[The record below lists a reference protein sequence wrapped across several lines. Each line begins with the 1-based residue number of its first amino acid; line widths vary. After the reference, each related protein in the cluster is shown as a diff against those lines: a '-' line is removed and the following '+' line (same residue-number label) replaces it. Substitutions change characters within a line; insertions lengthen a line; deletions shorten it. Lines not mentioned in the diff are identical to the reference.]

1 MSNPTDAY
9 EQYRVPEWF
18 QDELTRIG
26 GVNRY
31 DKPNFIVC
39 WGQGGEDEC
48 FYRAG
53 AHWDVP
59 GQPSI
64 HGYRNLLVGG
74 GTPSW
79 CLLKWDDA
87 FVYGTP
93 ESWYVAN
100 YDADSDLQTL
110 GEYGYQ
116 GRYTLLYNMC
126 WRDMQNGKLY
136 IESMPLN
143 SFILNLLVP
152 IILQSKDISLEKY
165 KSATKEMQE
174 KEEAEELTR
183 IEDSMR
189 DASLAFKGP
198 SSYARQGCRTWHI
211 DKKIEEMTRNWN
223 RMVNNARSLG
233 RGLSAHSENP
243 TV

>member
-1 MSNPTDAY
+1 MADITDTY
-9 EQYRVPEWF
+9 QQYQCPEWF

-26 GVNRY
+26 GTNRY
-31 DKPNFIVC
+31 DQPHFIVR

-53 AHWDVP
+53 GCWHVE
-59 GQPSI
+59 GQPSFT
-64 HGYRNLLVGG
+64 GYRNLLCGG
-74 GTPSW
+74 GTGSW
-79 CLLKWDDA
+79 CLFKWDDA

-93 ESWYVAN
+93 ESWYVEN
-100 YDADSDLQTL
+100 YDQESGLSTL

-126 WRDMQNGKLY
+126 WRDMQNGKLN
-136 IESMPLN
+136 IEMMPLN

-152 IILQSKDISLEKY
+152 IIMQSKDISWEKS
-165 KSATKEMQE
+165 KAAMKELKEQE
-174 KEEAEELTR
+174 DAADLVKV
-183 IEDSMR
+183 EDAMR

-211 DKKIEEMTRNWN
+211 DKRMEELTRNWN